1 MSCKLICLGKNVNGI
16 NDVIINNYNGIL
28 FDQSASFLN
37 NINLL
42 KKNSLKSKIRNN
54 CRKYIL
60 NNHTFEIIQNKEKNI
75 YEKLFKRKN

>member
-1 MSCKLICLGKNVNGI
+1 MSCKSICLGKNVNGI

-42 KKNSLKSKIRNN
+42 KKIH
-54 CRKYIL
+54 L
-60 NNHTFEIIQNKEKNI
+60 N
-75 YEKLFKRKN
+75 LR